1 MRNTNNLAL
10 LNGLRL
16 LLLYNPS
23 TPLLTVREISKK
35 LGYSQSKTYRL
46 VKTLTNH
53 DFLQKKPGTKQYAL
67 GLNIF
72 RLGLTAQQN
81 LGLSVIARPF
91 MEELSRLAKE
101 SVFLSIVNGS
111 RRMLVEKVESDEPV
125 RYSSPGVGT
134 VAPLTIGASSKVLL
148 AYLPEEDW
156 DRLISSEGLKKY
168 TSHTITDA
176 DQLKR
181 QLKEIRER
189 GYAFSDRE
197 ELQDVRAVAA
207 PIRDSAGEV
216 VAALGVGGPVY
227 RVNKNRV
234 TELIKMTVKCSQRI
248 SESMARSRR
257 KQKLT

>member
-1 MRNTNNLAL
+1 MRKNDNLSL
-10 LNGLRL
+10 LNGLSL

-23 TPLLTVREISKK
+23 TLLLTIREISKK
-35 LGYSQSKTYRL
+35 LAYSQSKTYRL

-53 DFLQKKPGTKQYAL
+53 GFLQKKPGTKQYAL
-67 GLNIF
+67 GLNIL

-91 MEELSRLAKE
+91 MEELSSLTKE

-111 RRMLVEKVESDEPV
+111 KRMVIEKVESDEPV
-125 RYSSPGVGT
+125 RYSSPGVGA
-134 VAPLTIGASSKVLL
+134 VSPLTIGASSKLLL
-148 AYLPEEDW
+148 AYLAEEDW
-156 DRLISSEGLKKY
+156 GRLISNEGLKKY

-176 DQLKR
+176 GQLKR

-197 ELQDVRAVAA
+197 ELKDVRAVAA

-227 RVNKNRV
+227 RMNKNRV
-234 TELIKMTVKCSQRI
+234 TELIKMTVRCAQRV
-248 SESMARSRR
+248 SDSMARNRH
-257 KQKLT
+257 KHGLI